1 MTELSGLDV
10 VWAVILLAACLG
22 LLALQRIAL
31 EGSLLLSYGRA
42 ILQLIVLA
50 YAIAIGISVNSPLG
64 TIGLLL
70 GLGTI
75 QTVLMANRMKMGQ
88 QAGKGDRGLWLLCGG
103 ALAIGVGL
111 PLAYSILVIL
121 RPTSWFMPQA
131 WLPLGSLALASSATV
146 GASAGEQLLRS
157 IQQQATTIETR
168 LSLGASPSQAIAA
181 ERRSALRSALLPLV
195 NSTAIA
201 GLAGLSGFMAGLVFA
216 GRDPLEA
223 VIYELLLLLVIL
235 GGALGTA
242 VIVTIGL
249 ERRCFNRSG
258 QLTGMG

>member
-1 MTELSGLDV
+1 MTELSALDA
-10 VWAVILLAACLG
+10 VWAIILLAACLG
-22 LLALQRIAL
+22 LLALQRIGL
-31 EGSLLLSYGRA
+31 EGSLLLSYGRSV
-42 ILQLIVLA
+42 LQLIVLA
-50 YAIAIGISVNSPLG
+50 YAIAVGISLNSPLG

-88 QAGKGDRGLWLLCGG
+88 QANGGLWLLCGG

-121 RPTSWFMPQA
+121 RPTNWFMPQF

-168 LSLGASPSQAIAA
+168 LSLGASPRQAIAA

-195 NSTAIA
+195 NTMAIA

-216 GRDPLEA
+216 GRDPLDA
-223 VIYELLLLLVIL
+223 VIYELLLLVVIF

>member
-22 LLALQRIAL
+22 LLALQRIGL

-50 YAIAIGISVNSPLG
+50 YAIAIGISLNSPLG

-70 GLGTI
+70 GLGAI
-75 QTVLMANRMKMGQ
+75 QTVLMANRMKTGQ
-88 QAGKGDRGLWLLCGG
+88 QASGGLWLLCGG

-121 RPTSWFMPQA
+121 RPTSWFMPQV
-131 WLPLGSLALASSATV
+131 WLPLGSLALASSATI

-168 LSLGASPSQAIAA
+168 LSLGARPSQAIAA

-235 GGALGTA
+235 GGAVGTA

-249 ERRCFNRSG
+249 ERRCFNRLG
-258 QLTGMG
+258 QLPPW

>member
-1 MTELSGLDV
+1 MTELSGLDA
-10 VWAVILLAACLG
+10 VWALILLAACLG

-31 EGSLLLSYGRA
+31 EGALLLSYGRA

-50 YAIAIGISVNSPLG
+50 YAIAFGISLNSPLG

-70 GLGTI
+70 GMGTI
-75 QTVLMANRMKMGQ
+75 QTVLMANRIKTGP
-88 QAGKGDRGLWLLCGG
+88 QARTDRGLWLLCGG

-121 RPTSWFMPQA
+121 RPTSWFMPQL

-146 GASAGEQLLRS
+146 GASTGEQLLRS
-157 IQQQATTIETR
+157 IQQQTTTIETR

-223 VIYELLLLLVIL
+223 VIYELVLLLVIL
-235 GGALGTA
+235 GGAVGTA
-242 VIVTIGL
+242 VIVAIGL

-258 QLTGMG
+258 QLTPW